1 MNAENTEVANRLV
14 VRLLA
19 LDQCCLF
26 KYFVCGSLNVSF
38 SALLQR
44 DREHLDTL
52 VYFLI
57 P

>member
-1 MNAENTEVANRLV
+1 MNAENSEVANRLV

-26 KYFVCGSLNVSF
+26 KYFVCGSLNVSL